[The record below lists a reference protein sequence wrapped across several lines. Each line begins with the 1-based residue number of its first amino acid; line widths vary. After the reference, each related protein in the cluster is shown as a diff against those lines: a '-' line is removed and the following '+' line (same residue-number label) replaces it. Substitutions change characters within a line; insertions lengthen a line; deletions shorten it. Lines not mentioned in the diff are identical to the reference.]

1 MTPLLSI
8 RSLTKRFGERE
19 VLRGV
24 SLDIASGEFL
34 TILGESGSGKTT
46 LLRMIAGF
54 EQPDSGEIWMGDER
68 LDGLPA
74 YRRPVNTVF
83 QSYALFPHLSVREN
97 VAYGLRAQGAPRAGI
112 FGRVA
117 QALAMVKMSE
127 FERQSP
133 ARLSGGQQQRVAL
146 ARALVNRP
154 KLLLLDEPLSALD
167 ANLRR
172 QMQTELK
179 SLQREVGITF
189 LFVTHDQDEAMAL
202 SDRVALLRA
211 GGLEQVATPR
221 EIYNHPETAYVAQ
234 FIGHTNILRAEVSG
248 GVACAGT
255 IAWRWGG
262 SAYSNGTAL
271 FSLRPEAIRVVP
283 PAETGLPSEDTVRFR
298 ARVATQTFGGAS
310 DFMEI
315 VCPDGQR
322 LRVRVP
328 SGSSLEGEQRFEFD
342 LLDAIPVRPAG
353 SAAAAATT
361 PSAGAPSTDTP
372 STDAPSADTPSADAP
387 SADVTPADAAAAEVA
402 AADTPPAGEGP
413 AQ

>member
-8 RSLTKRFGERE
+8 RSLIKRFGERE

-24 SLDIASGEFL
+24 SLDVASGEFL

-68 LDGLPA
+68 LEGLPA

-112 FGRVA
+112 LGRVE
-117 QALAMVKMSE
+117 QALAMVKMTE
-127 FERQSP
+127 FARQAP

-202 SDRVALLRA
+202 SDRIALLRA

-221 EIYNHPETAYVAQ
+221 EIYNRPETAYVAQ
-234 FIGHTNILRAEVSG
+234 FIGQTNILRAEISG

-271 FSLRPEAIRVVP
+271 FSLRPESIRVVP
-283 PAETGLPSEDTVRFR
+283 PAETSLPSEDTVRFR
-298 ARVATQTFGGAS
+298 ARVVAQTFGGAI
-310 DFMEI
+310 DIMEI
-315 VCPDGQR
+315 VCPDGQA
-322 LRVRVP
+322 LRIRVP
-328 SGSSLEGEQRFEFD
+328 AGTSMEGEQRFEFD
-342 LLDAIPVRPAG
+342 LRDAVAVRTTG
-353 SAAAAATT
+353 SAAPAAGEPPDDTSSSGT
-361 PSAGAPSTDTP
+361 PPGGST
-372 STDAPSADTPSADAP
+372 S
-387 SADVTPADAAAAEVA
+387 E
-402 AADTPPAGEGP
+402 DTPPASEGLDE
-413 AQ
+413 

>member
-8 RSLTKRFGERE
+8 RSLTKRFGARD

-24 SLDIASGEFL
+24 SLEVASGEFL

-54 EQPDSGEIWMGDER
+54 EQPDSGEIWMDNER
-68 LDGLPA
+68 LEQLPA

-97 VAYGLRAQGAPRAGI
+97 VAYGLRAQRAPRAEI
-112 FGRVA
+112 FSRVG

-127 FERQSP
+127 FERQAP

-202 SDRVALLRA
+202 SDRIALLRA
-211 GGLEQVATPR
+211 GQLEQVATPR
-221 EIYNHPETAYVAQ
+221 EIYNRPETAYVAQ
-234 FIGHTNILRAEVSG
+234 FIGQTNILRAEISG

-255 IAWRWGG
+255 IAWRYGG
-262 SAYSNGTAL
+262 SANSDVAPAL

-283 PAETGLPSEDTVRFR
+283 ASETNLPSEDTVRFR
-298 ARVATQTFGGAS
+298 ARAVAQAFGGAS
-310 DFMEI
+310 DFLEI
-315 VCPDGQR
+315 VCPDGQT

-328 SGSSLEGEQRFEFD
+328 SGSSVEGEQRFEFD
-342 LLDAIPVRPAG
+342 LRDAIAVRTAG
-353 SAAAAATT
+353 AAAPDVAVPTT
-361 PSAGAPSTDTP
+361 TVPGAGVASEVTAFEGAPDT
-372 STDAPSADTPSADAP
+372 SSRS
-387 SADVTPADAAAAEVA
+387 
-402 AADTPPAGEGP
+402 EGP
-413 AQ
+413 AH